1 MTEPNARA
9 PMRRLARWG
18 LRALI
23 MIAVLVVG
31 IKIALKFIDF
41 GPLIAREVTQ
51 AIGLTMQ
58 IGRLDNYAIPGAKL
72 IATGVTLGEGDFAGR
87 AETVIAEG
95 SLLRLATKHVKV
107 ERGVIEGFH
116 VQFPE
121 TFTGIVDGWEA
132 AEARVAA
139 RKAKSKPATPSAT
152 PPTPATAPAAPAN
165 PKKDDDW
172 KVEFND
178 VTAEDTV
185 VYMGA
190 AIAMRGDIYGYDL
203 LTDRMRFKWQT
214 DMPRFGGRAHMTGES
229 FLIETDGDPL
239 IDGKAMLYDFSTY
252 AMGAPLWLPEG
263 LVDAGVTAKGSL
275 ASDLEFDIEGDL
287 RVPEDS
293 GLAGAFS
300 GSLWIQDGR
309 VTINGVQFAGPGLDG
324 AGDLT
329 WETDGRVACHIAT
342 LAAHGA
348 GLTALASLAFS
359 ERGVLHA
366 TGDGQLLV
374 EDFLFGT
381 GDDGAFRF
389 VQGHATLSGIG
400 FALPDDSMAF
410 GELAGEASVQE
421 GAIQIAELR
430 GDGLIIRGAARPDWS
445 TGALAVDLSGE
456 IELTPGRLAPWLPG
470 EAIESLS
477 GRVTAER
484 FAAALGSGRPITEGL
499 LLQAR
504 LDNVSSALR
513 VEGFDA
519 PVVCENVS
527 GGIAYENGVFGLSGL
542 RGEGFAAD
550 GAITSDPVTGAVT
563 VDLSGELDLGGG
575 LLALVLPSGLLSE
588 LGGTAS
594 FRRIAA
600 AFAPDSSAPQNLSVE
615 GAIRDGRAMVNIGDV
630 HEKWSEVVA
639 SFVTAGDHVETTIDR
654 INSERLGVVSGG
666 VAYGTDDNAVH
677 GTLTLDFARIPELL
691 FDAGET
697 RRQLAPLFAV
707 YGRSTVDL
715 SLQMPQ
721 SATGNWIIE
730 VKRHG
735 DPALSARVVI
745 AHRDKTTVLDE
756 IKLDAAAPARALD
769 AFLPG
774 GIEADGAI
782 ALRMDKVAGDTAF
795 VVEANLEAASLAL
808 GKRLQK
814 RTGDA
819 MSAVVRG
826 NLDKDGWRLRS
837 ADLECLG
844 QRLSLEFTSQGVR
857 APAVDIDLAGLVRLL
872 PDGGTARGRVQ
883 GDWTPPTGRFLLAD
897 ADVSLAPGAEID
909 SISGEVVYE
918 DGYLLCNNVQVT
930 GADSDCTINAQIQ
943 NGLWEAD
950 VSGQKLDLDAINAL
964 IDTVRSVSGQDTA
977 SPAATGSPAAP
988 APERAAAAVPD
999 SSRDDEQTAGRI
1011 NVYLNSLFYR
1021 RGRLDDVRAEV
1032 LVRPHQLVFQ
1042 NLTFRPYS
1050 GQVRGAFII
1059 TQDGGPGR
1067 LDLDLTLEGA
1077 DLRLLDDL
1085 AFEEPREMAGIVNGA
1100 VKLAFPLG
1108 DAVQSL
1114 KGVSGRMEL
1123 DISKGTYGKLG
1134 TVTQAL
1140 GFFRVFEFIRLSV
1153 PQLQHKGL
1161 AFDKSLVTLSAE
1173 DGVVALNSLTLT
1185 SKSYAMDGF
1194 GTVNYRDDTMDV
1206 TIRVNL
1212 LELVTGLITH
1222 VPVIGSA
1229 VDRLSSIAEL
1239 VVKGSGSPFTPEFSL
1254 APGIG
1259 QRRPGKDKDESGA
1272 PENGA
1277 APEAAP
1283 EPA

>member
-1 MTEPNARA
+1 MIEPNARA
-9 PMRRLARWG
+9 PRRRFARWG

-23 MIAVLVVG
+23 VIAVLVAG

-58 IGRLDNYAIPGAKL
+58 IARLDNYALPGAKL
-72 IATGVTLGEGDFAGR
+72 IGTNVTLGEGDFAGR
-87 AETVIAEG
+87 ADTVIAEG

-107 ERGVIEGFH
+107 ERGVIEGFR

-121 TFTGIVDGWEA
+121 TFSGIVDGWEA

-139 RKAKSKPATPSAT
+139 RKARSRTAASPAAPPATV
-152 PPTPATAPAAPAN
+152 PAAPAK

-190 AIAMRGDIYGYDL
+190 AVAMRGDIYGYDL

-214 DMPRFGGRAHMTGES
+214 DMPRFGGRAHMKGES
-229 FLIETDGDPL
+229 FLIETNGDPL
-239 IDGKAMLYDFSTY
+239 IDGKAKLYDFSTY

-263 LVDAGVTAKGSL
+263 LVDALVMGKGAL
-275 ASDLEFDIEGDL
+275 ASDLEFDVEGDL

-309 VTINGVQFAGPGLDG
+309 VTINEVQFAGLGLEG

-329 WETDGRVACHIAT
+329 WETDGRVACHIAK
-342 LAAHGA
+342 LSAHGA
-348 GLTALASLAFS
+348 GLTALASLASS
-359 ERGVLHA
+359 ERGALHA
-366 TGDGQLLV
+366 TGDGQLLI

-389 VQGHATLSGIG
+389 VKGRASLSGIG
-400 FALPDDSMAF
+400 FALPDESMAF
-410 GELAGEASVQE
+410 GGLAGEASVQE

-430 GDGLIIRGAARPDWS
+430 GDGLIIRGAARPDWA

-456 IELTPGRLAPWLPG
+456 IELNPGRLAPWLPG
-470 EAIESLS
+470 ETIESLS

-484 FAAALGSGRPITEGL
+484 FAAALGSGKPITDGL
-499 LLQAR
+499 ELQAR
-504 LDNVSSALR
+504 LEEVSTSLR

-527 GGIAYENGVFGLSGL
+527 GGIGYADGVLSLSGL
-542 RGEGFAAD
+542 RGAGFAVD
-550 GAITSDPVTGAVT
+550 GSVTSDPVTGAVS

-575 LLALVLPSGLLSE
+575 LLALVLPPGILSE

-594 FRRIAA
+594 FRKVAA
-600 AFAPDSSAPQNLSVE
+600 AFTPDSPAPQNLSVE
-615 GAIRDGRAMVNIGDV
+615 GAIRDGRATVNIGAV
-630 HEKWSEVVA
+630 QEKWTEVIA
-639 SFVTAGDHVETTIDR
+639 SFITAGEHVETTIER

-666 VAYGTDDNAVH
+666 VAYGTDDNTAH

-697 RRQLAPLFAV
+697 RRQLTPLFAA
-707 YGRSTVDL
+707 YGRSTVDF

-735 DPALSARVVI
+735 DPALSSRVVV
-745 AHRDKTTVLDE
+745 AQRDEMTVLEE
-756 IKLDAAAPARALD
+756 IKLDAAVPARALD

-774 GIEADGAI
+774 NIEADGTI
-782 ALRMDKVAGDTAF
+782 ALRMDKVSGDTAF
-795 VVEANLEAASLAL
+795 VVEANLEAASVAL

-814 RTGDA
+814 RRGDA
-819 MSAVVRG
+819 TSAVVRG

-837 ADLECLG
+837 ADLGCLG

-857 APAVDIDLAGLVRLL
+857 APSVDIDLAGLVRLL

-883 GDWTPPTGRFLLAD
+883 GEWTPPTGRFLLSD
-897 ADVSLAPGAEID
+897 AGVSLAPGAEID

-964 IDTVRSVSGQDTA
+964 IDTVRSVGGQDSGMAAGSGSA
-977 SPAATGSPAAP
+977 SAP
-988 APERAAAAVPD
+988 APERSAAPVANEAND
-999 SSRDDEQTAGRI
+999 EEQTAGRI

-1032 LVRPHQLVFQ
+1032 LVRPHQFVFQ

-1067 LDLDLTLEGA
+1067 LDLDLTLEDA
-1077 DLRLLDDL
+1077 DLKLLDDV

-1161 AFDKSLVTLSAE
+1161 AFDKSLVTMSAE
-1173 DGVVALNSLTLT
+1173 DGVVALDSLTLT

-1229 VDRLSSIAEL
+1229 VDRLTSITEL
-1239 VVKGSGSPFTPEFSL
+1239 VVKGSGSPFAPEFSL
-1254 APGIG
+1254 ATGIG
-1259 QRRPGKDKDESGA
+1259 QRRPGKDKDES
-1272 PENGA
+1272 A
-1277 APEAAP
+1277 APEDGTAP
-1283 EPA
+1283 ETVAEPD